1 MVAPADSSLRYVL
14 QKVKSTDKK
23 EALAAE
29 AAHNQEFL
37 TLIPVLCVPQKVKNT
52 EKKEALAAEA
62 ARIDGQLREDAARQ
76 KRLKFEQSL
85 KVSS

>member
-1 MVAPADSSLRYVL
+1 MP
-14 QKVKSTDKK
+14 QKVKSTEKK

-29 AAHNQEFL
+29 AAHFQMTD
-37 TLIPVLCVPQKVKNT
+37 TLIFVLCTPQKVKST
-52 EKKEALAAEA
+52 DKKEALAAEA

-85 KVSS
+85 KVGS

>member
-1 MVAPADSSLRYVL
+1 MLPCSDLNPDPLSGDVP

-29 AAHNQEFL
+29 AA
-37 TLIPVLCVPQKVKNT
+37 
-52 EKKEALAAEA
+52 
-62 ARIDGQLREDAARQ
+62 RIEGQLREDAARQ
-76 KRLKFEQSL
+76 KKLKFEQSL